1 VTCKTSH
8 FLAHTDKQY
17 SAKLTDIGFAS
28 FYPYLSIKGL
38 RRSLRSL
45 RPTNCS
51 GNIIHNKSTKY
62 SVFRLIMRNTINRS
76 YCVKMKQHLYLICY
90 LLAIP
95 VTTLFAQTGTIEGTV
110 YNQITGTPLTG
121 AEVHLIETDEHQKSD
136 TDGKV
141 WFTGIAPGK
150 YTLTI
155 THPSFPS
162 LTTTTVEVT
171 AGHTTQAKMYIGDVF
186 ELETIVVEGE
196 RIPPTVSRKDI
207 RGSELLRIPGVMNDA
222 LKGLTTLP
230 SIGIPN
236 DYFGVLYIRGSDPG
250 SNLYYLDRT
259 QLGYPFHW
267 GGLLST
273 ISSETIEK
281 IDIYAG
287 GYGAEFGLDSQA
299 VLDIHTRDSIENRL
313 DGKFNLN
320 IIYSE
325 GLLEG
330 RIGDKGYIS
339 LSGRRSYFDLIV
351 GPIAERQTG
360 SEQQFPYFSDYQFKV
375 AYPLTEKHS
384 LTVNAFA
391 ATDHFEI
398 KEEDY
403 MEDDIY
409 QDIGRTTAYFK
420 NGFSGQGIHLHSKF
434 TENLTSI
441 FSFTRTFNYLNID
454 LEDPFVLSYEV
465 EDGVFKREDGKLV
478 AKEILTNSYDVK
490 VEVPVYTLRED
501 VSYKLSTT
509 LRFEPGF
516 LLSFSPANSFEDS
529 IFYEYE
535 PTGEEIDVVPP
546 RQTIVNGDVVSEIR
560 YTQHARYEITNVE
573 ETHYEFGHDFYRAEG
588 YLQALYDP
596 LPSLSIALG
605 TRLDYLDLT
614 NQLSVQPRASVNLKL
629 PSDLNLRFAYGN
641 YEQSP
646 KPYQMLTEN
655 GNKDLKS
662 SLARHYIMEIEH
674 ELSSQTEFKFATYY
688 KDEQN
693 LVTKDEIETP
703 TEMESLSS
711 EEERLATEE
720 DISSYLN
727 QGAAYVGGAEVFL
740 RHRIPDKFFGWIS
753 YAYTHAERRE
763 KPDVPY
769 QTYLFDNTHIVSIVA
784 NYNFSPNFE
793 IGAKW
798 QYLSGTSEVPITSL
812 ILIQDP
818 VTRGLNPLLASVD
831 EELRTELTPYHKLDI
846 RLSRKWNVRGMRI
859 GGFIDILNVYNRKN
873 TVKFLFK
880 EATIAVQ
887 GQEIEIE
894 EWESEEISQI
904 PRFFYIGLTLEF

>member
-1 VTCKTSH
+1 
-8 FLAHTDKQY
+8 
-17 SAKLTDIGFAS
+17 
-28 FYPYLSIKGL
+28 
-38 RRSLRSL
+38 
-45 RPTNCS
+45 
-51 GNIIHNKSTKY
+51 
-62 SVFRLIMRNTINRS
+62 MRNTINRS
-76 YCVKMKQHLYLICY
+76 LCVKMKQHICIIFF
-90 LLAIP
+90 LLTIP
-95 VTTLFAQTGTIEGTV
+95 TSTLFAQTGTIEGTV
-110 YNQITGTPLTG
+110 YNQNTGTTLAN
-121 AEVHLIETDEHQKSD
+121 AEVHILETDERQKSD

-155 THPSFPS
+155 THPSFATPAK
-162 LTTTTVEVT
+162 TTVEVT
-171 AGHTTQAKMYIGDVF
+171 AGHTTQAKMFLGEVF

-196 RIPPTVSRKDI
+196 RVPPTVSRKDI

-273 ISSETIEK
+273 ISSETIER

-299 VLDIHTRDSIENRL
+299 VLDIHARDSIEDRL
-313 DGKFNLN
+313 DGTFNLN

-330 RIGDKGYIS
+330 RIGDKGYVS
-339 LSGRRSYFDLIV
+339 VSGRRSYFDLIV

-375 AYPLTEKHS
+375 VYPLTEKHS

-398 KEEDY
+398 KEEEY
-403 MEDDIY
+403 MADDIY

-434 TENLTSI
+434 TDNLTSI
-441 FSFTRTFNYLNID
+441 FSFTRTNNYLNID

-465 EDGVFKREDGKLV
+465 EDGQFKREDGKLV
-478 AKEILTNSYDVK
+478 AKEILTNSYDIK
-490 VEVPVYTLRED
+490 VQVPVYTLRED
-501 VSYKLSTT
+501 VSYKLSPT
-509 LRFEPGF
+509 LSVEPGF

-546 RQTIVNGDVVSEIR
+546 RQVIVNGDVVSEVR
-560 YTQHARYEITNVE
+560 HTRAQYEITDVE
-573 ETHYEFGHDFYRAEG
+573 ESHYEFGHDFYRVEG
-588 YLQALYDP
+588 YLQARYDP
-596 LPSLSIALG
+596 LPSLSLALG

-614 NQLSVQPRASVNLKL
+614 NQLSVQPRASVSLNL
-629 PSDLNLRFAYGN
+629 PSDFNLRFAYGN

-646 KPYQMLTEN
+646 KPFQMLTEN

-662 SLARHYIMEIEH
+662 SIARHYIMEIEH

-688 KDEQN
+688 KDEQK
-693 LVTKDEIETP
+693 LVTKDEIATSSD
-703 TEMESLSS
+703 MESVSS
-711 EEERLATEE
+711 EGGRLATEE
-720 DISSYLN
+720 DFSSYLN
-727 QGAAYVGGAEVFL
+727 QGAAYVGGVEGFL
-740 RHRIPDKFFGWIS
+740 RHRVPDKFFGWIS
-753 YAYTHAERRE
+753 YGYTHAERRE

-784 NYNFSPNFE
+784 NYNFTPNFE

-812 ILIQDP
+812 VLIQDP
-818 VTRGLNPLLASVD
+818 VTRGLNPLLASAD
-831 EELRTELTPYHKLDI
+831 EELRTELTPYHKLDLRI
-846 RLSRKWNVRGMRI
+846 SRKWNVRGMKI

-873 TVKFLFK
+873 TIKFLFK
-880 EATIAVQ
+880 EATIAIQ
-887 GQEIEIE
+887 GQEIE
-894 EWESEEISQI
+894 
-904 PRFFYIGLTLEF
+904 